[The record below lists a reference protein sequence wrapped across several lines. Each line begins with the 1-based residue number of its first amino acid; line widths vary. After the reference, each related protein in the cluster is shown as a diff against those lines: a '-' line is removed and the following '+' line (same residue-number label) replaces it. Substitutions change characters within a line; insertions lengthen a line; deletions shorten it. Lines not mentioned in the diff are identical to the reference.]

1 MLESSTKKIVAFS
14 VILIACFVSSNLSAQ
29 TIKGRIT
36 DNTGEGIPYASVFVK
51 ELSLGAASN
60 IEGNFSINVPT
71 GRYTVVFQSLG
82 YNPQTRSVEIEKG
95 TVVLDI
101 LLEMRVYNLAA
112 VKITT
117 KAEDPAYSVMRKA
130 IAMAPYYIRQVNSY
144 EASVYIKGSARVNK
158 LSRLVKR
165 QLRKE
170 EDAPKEGESYVYES
184 QNSVIFKAPDK
195 YEQKVIAARST
206 FPGIDGDM
214 SIGFLTTSFY
224 QPTFTAFISPLAPN
238 AFSHYSYKYLG
249 SSVENDKFIH
259 RIQFSPKRKNA
270 KLISGTLHIVS
281 VLYCL
286 HSLDVSGVH
295 FPGKFNL
302 KVQFAEVKQNVWL
315 PVSQNLDVDI
325 QALGN
330 SGEAAYIT
338 SVKYSKLIVD
348 NKEETI
354 STTQNAEKKPSAEQ
368 VATAKKQKTKREVKK
383 KETLEKLMEK
393 EELTNREMAK
403 MASLIKSESESRD
416 TAKSLELERRN
427 RIKIDS
433 LAYKRDTIKWEQ
445 IRPVPLQE
453 HEFKSFQK
461 RDSLTAKISSDTL
474 GKKAKK
480 EYGRRNSLANVMLTG
495 GYYRT
500 ESKKWWLSTEG
511 IYPLEQ
517 TYNTVD
523 GFTPGYS
530 FTMGFLVPKLKK
542 TIRNRVEA
550 AYSISRRELMGN
562 VSLGFPYN
570 PTRRGYF
577 VVYGNFGSRNYN
589 GSNGIHPFANTVT
602 SLFFRQ
608 NPIKLY
614 HERQLSI
621 RNSIDL
627 ANGLTLSS
635 AVSIYERN
643 TLINT
648 TSYSFF
654 YSNQKQFGTNTPE
667 NPHFDQTLKTV
678 AFGNQIVVHLN
689 YTPRYYYRMF
699 EKYKYMVKSDY
710 PTFSFNATV
719 NHYGANIG
727 FSPTRLELGVSQ
739 TIDLSVF
746 RKFSFNVKFGC
757 YTGDGKLHFADFKHF
772 SSQPLWVVLNE
783 KNETFMHL
791 PFYSV
796 STKGAWAQA
805 NIAYSAPF
813 IALKYLPFF
822 SNMIWNEGLF
832 LSSLKTSELK
842 WYTEFG
848 YGVTEILG
856 SFKISGY
863 AGFMPSSTPQYGFRI
878 GYTFSRGGISFP

>member
-1 MLESSTKKIVAFS
+1 MFGCPIRKILVVLNAFLCAF
-14 VILIACFVSSNLSAQ
+14 LIYTNTYAQ
-29 TIKGRIT
+29 TVKGRIT
-36 DNTGEGIPYASVFVK
+36 DSTGEGIPYASIFVK

-60 IEGNFSINVPT
+60 VDGNYSINVPP
-71 GRYTVVFQSLG
+71 GSYTLVFQSLG
-82 YNPQTRSVEIEKG
+82 FNSETRSIEITKQ
-95 TVVLDI
+95 TINLDI

-130 IAMAPYYIRQVNSY
+130 IAMAPYYLRQVNSY

-238 AFSHYSYKYLG
+238 AFSHYSYKFLG

-259 RIQFSPKRKNA
+259 RIQFFPKRKNA

-286 HSLDVSGVH
+286 HSLDVSGAH

-302 KVQFAEVKQNVWL
+302 KVQFAEVKQNVWM

-325 QALGN
+325 KALGN

-338 SVKYSKLIVD
+338 SVKYSKLVVD
-348 NKEETI
+348 NKEVAI
-354 STTQNAEKKPSAEQ
+354 SSTLNAENKPTSEQTASAKKP
-368 VATAKKQKTKREVKK
+368 KTKREVKK
-383 KETLEKLMEK
+383 KEELQKLLEK

-403 MASLIKSESESRD
+403 LASLIENESKD
-416 TAKSLELERRN
+416 TTKSLELERRN

-433 LAYKRDTIKWEQ
+433 LAYKRDTVKWDQ

-453 HEFKSFQK
+453 HEFKSFQH
-461 RDSLTAKISSDTL
+461 RDSLIAKIKTDTL
-474 GKKAKK
+474 SKKPVK
-480 EYGRRNSLANVMLTG
+480 EWGRQHSLANVMLTG

-500 ESKKWWLSTEG
+500 ENKKWWLSTEG
-511 IYPLEQ
+511 IYPLDQ
-517 TYNTVD
+517 NYNTVD

-530 FTMGFLVPKLKK
+530 FTTGLVMAKLKK
-542 TIRNRVEA
+542 SLQSRVA
-550 AYSISRRELMGN
+550 TAYSISRRELMGN

-570 PTRRGYF
+570 SSRRGYF
-577 VVYGNFGSRNYN
+577 NLLANFGTRNFN
-589 GSNGIHPFANTVT
+589 SNNGIHPFANTVT

-614 HERQLSI
+614 YERQISA
-621 RNSIDL
+621 RTNIDL
-627 ANGLTLSS
+627 ANGLVLSTGLSAYNRDTLS
-635 AVSIYERN
+635 
-643 TLINT
+643 NT
-648 TSYSFF
+648 TNYSFF
-654 YSNQKQFGTNTPE
+654 YNNERQFSPNTPE
-667 NPHFDQTLKTV
+667 NAYFDQTLKTV
-678 AFGNQIVVHLN
+678 GFGTQLTVMVN
-689 YTPRYYYRMF
+689 YTPRYYYRMY
-699 EKYKYMVKSDY
+699 EKYKQMVRSDY
-710 PTFSFNATV
+710 PTFSFSATV
-719 NHYGANIG
+719 NHYGGNVG
-727 FSPTRLELGVSQ
+727 FSPTRIELGARQ
-739 TIDLSVF
+739 IIDLSVF
-746 RKFSFNVKFGC
+746 RKFSYNIKFGS
-757 YTGDGKLHFADFKHF
+757 YVGGGKLHFADFKHF
-772 SSQPLWVVLNE
+772 NSQPLWVILNE
-783 KNETFMHL
+783 KDETFMHL
-791 PFYSV
+791 PFYSY

-805 NIAYSAPF
+805 NVAFSAPF
-813 IALKYLPFF
+813 IAIKYLPFF

-832 LSSLKTSELK
+832 LNTLKTNDLK
-842 WYTEFG
+842 WYAEVG

-863 AGFMPSSTPQYGFRI
+863 AGFMPNSKPLYGFRI
-878 GYTFSRGGISFP
+878 GYTLSRGGVSFP

>member
-1 MLESSTKKIVAFS
+1 MLVNSLRKTLIVIN
-14 VILIACFVSSNLSAQ
+14 VILIAFFISSNLLGQ

-60 IEGNFSINVPT
+60 IDGNFSINVPVGT
-71 GRYTVVFQSLG
+71 YTLVFQSLG
-82 YNPQTRSVEIEKG
+82 FNPETRSVEIEKG
-95 TVVLDI
+95 TVTLDI

-117 KAEDPAYSVMRKA
+117 KAEDPAYNVMRKA

-184 QNSVIFKAPDK
+184 QNSVIFKAPNK

-206 FPGIDGDM
+206 FPGIDGNM

-238 AFSHYSYKYLG
+238 AFSHYNYKYLG

-281 VLYCL
+281 ALYCL
-286 HSLDVSGVH
+286 HSLDVSGAH

-302 KVQFAEVKQNVWL
+302 KVQFAEVKQNVWM

-325 QALGN
+325 KALGN
-330 SGEAAYIT
+330 SGEASYIT

-348 NKEETI
+348 NKELALS
-354 STTQNAEKKPSAEQ
+354 STLNAENKPTTEQTVSAKKP
-368 VATAKKQKTKREVKK
+368 KTKREVKK

-403 MASLIKSESESRD
+403 LASLIESESKD
-416 TAKSLELERRN
+416 TTKSLELERRN

-433 LAYKRDTIKWEQ
+433 LAYKRDTVKWEQ

-461 RDSLTAKISSDTL
+461 RDSLISKIKTDTL
-474 GKKAKK
+474 SKKAKK
-480 EYGRRNSLANVMLTG
+480 EYGRRHSFANVMLTG

-500 ESKKWWLSTEG
+500 ENKKWWLSTEG
-511 IYPLEQ
+511 IYPLDQ

-542 TIRNRVEA
+542 TIRNGVEA
-550 AYSISRRELMGN
+550 AYSISRRELLGN
-562 VSLGFPYN
+562 ISLGFPYN
-570 PTRRGYF
+570 PARRGYF
-577 VVYGNFGSRNYN
+577 VVYGNYGSRNYN
-589 GSNGIHPFANTVT
+589 WSNGIHPFANCIT

-608 NPIKLY
+608 NPLRLY
-614 HERQLSI
+614 HEKQLTI

-627 ANGLTLSS
+627 ANGLVLSAAASTYKRDTLN
-635 AVSIYERN
+635 N
-643 TLINT
+643 TKN
-648 TSYSFF
+648 YSFF
-654 YSNQKQFGTNTPE
+654 YNSERQFSPNIPE
-667 NPHFDQTLKTV
+667 NGYFDQSLKTV
-678 AFGNQIVVHLN
+678 GFGSQLSVLIN
-689 YTPRYYYRMF
+689 YTPRYYYRMY
-699 EKYKYMVKSDY
+699 EKYKQMVKSDY
-710 PTFSFNATV
+710 PTFSLSATV
-719 NHYGANIG
+719 NHYGANVG
-727 FSPTRLELGVSQ
+727 FSPTRLEFGARQ

-746 RKFSFNVKFGC
+746 RKFSYNVKFGS
-757 YTGDGKLHFADFKHF
+757 YVGGGKLHFADFKHF
-772 SSQPLWVVLNE
+772 NTQPLWVVLNE
-783 KNETFMHL
+783 KDETFMHL
-791 PFYSV
+791 PFYGY
-796 STKGAWAQA
+796 STKGSWAQA
-805 NIAYSAPF
+805 NVAFSAPF
-813 IALKYLPFF
+813 IAIKYLPFF

-832 LSSLKTSELK
+832 LNTLKTSDLK
-842 WYTEFG
+842 WYAEVG
-848 YGVTEILG
+848 YGVAEILG

-863 AGFMPSSTPQYGFRI
+863 AGFMPSSKPLYGFRI
-878 GYTFSRGGISFP
+878 GYTFSRGGVSFP